1 MIQDFSTVFVGK
13 QAVRSRAIPI
23 RGNAAAKKVIGTML
37 AGAMLTTMAVALT
50 FGLLIRSGLR
60 ELAAQDTVKL
70 ELMKEQQ
77 GLYSQRTSLLDQ
89 ETLTRTA
96 GKLGLYLPES
106 HQLRRLQ

>member
-13 QAVRSRAIPI
+13 QAVRGRATPI
-23 RGNAAAKKVIGTML
+23 RGNAAAKKIISTVL
-37 AGAMLTTMAVALT
+37 AGALLTAAAASLT
-50 FGLLIRSGLR
+50 FCLLIRSGVK
-60 ELAAQDTVKL
+60 EVAAQNTIKL

-96 GKLGLYLPES
+96 GTLGLYLPDNR
-106 HQLRRLQ
+106 QLRRL